1 MWRAFRFG
9 GMFKGGRFVTERD
22 VNNKIKKIDEYFD
35 HPVIKNSFIPAAGP
49 EGSYNPQLAGLV
61 FVEYDDDQNE
71 KIVKTLREMRIEI
84 HSVVTAQHVEN
95 IRNKFNEKH
104 AKVID
109 IKNIEVGDVVLYS
122 GMECMVNKINGDTA
136 TIMVNIFG
144 VSTEMDV
151 QMDTLTKKV
160 D

>member
-35 HPVIKNSFIPAAGP
+35 HPVIKNSFIPAVGSD
-49 EGSYNPQLAGLV
+49 GSYDSQLAGLV
-61 FVEYDDDQNE
+61 FVEYDDNHDDGV
-71 KIVKTLREMRIEI
+71 IRALREMRIGI
-84 HSVVTAQHVEN
+84 HSVVTEQHVEN

-104 AKVID
+104 SKVID

-122 GMECMVNKINGDTA
+122 GMECMVNKIDGNTA
-136 TIMVNIFG
+136 TVMVNIFG
-144 VSTEMDV
+144 VSTEMEV
-151 QMDTLTKKV
+151 SMDTLAKKV